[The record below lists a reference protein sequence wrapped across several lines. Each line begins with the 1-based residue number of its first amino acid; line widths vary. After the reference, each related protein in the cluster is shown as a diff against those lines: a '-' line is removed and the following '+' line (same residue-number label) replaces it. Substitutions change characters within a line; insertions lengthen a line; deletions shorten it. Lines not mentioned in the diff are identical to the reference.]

1 MPVSSSPKVSIII
14 CTHNRAG
21 QLRQTLESLG
31 RARVPREFAA
41 ELLVVDNAS
50 TDDTAAAVAAAHVPQ
65 MPLRYVHEPR
75 KGKGYAYNTGMAA
88 ARGEIFLFTDDD
100 VRVPANWIEAM
111 ATPILGGEADAVAG
125 AVKIAPHLARS
136 WMTGLHFGWLAS
148 TVNLD
153 FNSPGAL
160 VGANMAFSRRV
171 LDKVPG
177 FDPELGPGALGF
189 LDETL
194 FAKQIA
200 ESGLRIS
207 GRSQTE
213 VEHHFD
219 PERLTRASWIGSA
232 MKRGRSQA
240 YFAYH
245 WEHATVRNP
254 RFHLVLAYL
263 RLAKWR
269 FLNRR
274 CWQLKEGC
282 QETELCLLRQ
292 TGFFR
297 QYRAEMRRRRNYSK
311 HGLVKLQSN

>member
-1 MPVSSSPKVSIII
+1 MRPKISILI
-14 CTHNRAG
+14 TTRNRAEH
-21 QLRQTLESLG
+21 LRETLASFQRLH
-31 RARVPREFAA
+31 VPADLPA

-50 TDDTAAAVAAAHVPQ
+50 TDDTAEVVRQCKLPSLAV
-65 MPLRYVHEPR
+65 RYLHEPKPGQSNAR
-75 KGKGYAYNTGMAA
+75 NSGMANTS
-88 ARGEIFLFTDDD
+88 GEVILFTDDD

-160 VGANMAFSRRV
+160 VGANMAFSRMV

-219 PERLTRASWIGSA
+219 PERLTRPSWIGNA